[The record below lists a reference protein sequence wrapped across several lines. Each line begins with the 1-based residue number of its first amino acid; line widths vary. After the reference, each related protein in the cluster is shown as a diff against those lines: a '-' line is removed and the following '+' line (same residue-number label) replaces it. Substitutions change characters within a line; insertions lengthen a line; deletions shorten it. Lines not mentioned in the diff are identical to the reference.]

1 MGIGRALPHIDR
13 SSLQSPLGRCD
24 NLGGNFNFQGSFKG
38 AWLAGETLDNLERAH
53 HYRNEAIH
61 LRQLAETEE
70 NPKARDNLI
79 GAAAS
84 YDKLYSKYLDL
95 ADAEKQR
102 TEKR

>member
-1 MGIGRALPHIDR
+1 
-13 SSLQSPLGRCD
+13 
-24 NLGGNFNFQGSFKG
+24 
-38 AWLAGETLDNLERAH
+38 
-53 HYRNEAIH
+53 
-61 LRQLAETEE
+61 LAETEE
-70 NPKARDNLI
+70 NPKARENLI